1 MVPKVFKPLK
11 FYCIYTIVADRSHHA
26 FCADVSSS
34 GSINELMQ
42 NIQSAFKEVPT
53 IAVNSAGITKDAM
66 MLKMSEENF
75 DRVIDVNL
83 KVLHVFRTL
92 LNVRGF
98 FPSNIHVNQN
108 PQNPKI

>member
-1 MVPKVFKPLK
+1 
-11 FYCIYTIVADRSHHA
+11 
-26 FCADVSSS
+26 
-34 GSINELMQ
+34 MQ

-83 KVLHVFRTL
+83 KVLFRTL
-92 LNVRGF
+92 LNVQGF
-98 FPSNIHVNQN
+98 FPSNIHVFQK
-108 PQNPKI
+108 PQNPKFRYIL